1 MDKEKLSKER
11 FLTIYFNNSESITI
25 DVNNDVAWK
34 RILDQKQNI
43 ARIVSL
49 EWEWNLLTGEVSLS
63 L

>member
-11 FLTIYFNNSESITI
+11 FLTIHFNNSESIMI

-43 ARIVSL
+43 VKIVSL
-49 EWEWNLLTGEVSLS
+49 EWEWNLLTGEVSFH
-63 L
+63 